1 MIEFEITR
9 NTRLRVVVVRTGRVC
24 AWSVSH
30 VIMKLE
36 RQQQIGKR
44 LRPPPPTSS
53 HLLASRLMLAAD
65 TSRDRCA
72 LATCINVA
80 ATADTSRP
88 QGNTSQ
94 SPGTSGPQSVAHS
107 AATAATSDTAPA
119 YRRPRP
125 PEAETDRKSSAS
137 ERSAHARSDDVSDD
151 VSAAS
156 SPRLRSATF
165 DEV

>member
-1 MIEFEITR
+1 
-9 NTRLRVVVVRTGRVC
+9 
-24 AWSVSH
+24 
-30 VIMKLE
+30 MKLE
-36 RQQQIGKR
+36 RQQIGKR
-44 LRPPPPTSS
+44 LRPPPPTPS

-65 TSRDRCA
+65 TSRDKCA
-72 LATCINVA
+72 LATCINVTT
-80 ATADTSRP
+80 TADTSRP
-88 QGNTSQ
+88 QGGTTQ

-137 ERSAHARSDDVSDD
+137 ERSAHARSDDVNDD

>member
-44 LRPPPPTSS
+44 LRPPPPTPS

-72 LATCINVA
+72 LATCINVT

-88 QGNTSQ
+88 QGGTTQ

-156 SPRLRSATF
+156 SPRQRSATF